1 MSQRDKQ
8 DLAETAQKN
17 VRSEWATIFD
27 GMVDCRTRLENYD
40 VLYRTTPYFVADFR
54 TKLDKVRFAIEY
66 LPLSWIPYKFRGEL
80 LTWDE
85 AKKRSMTRADRAT
98 ISLSQEGRS
107 LYYEKTKLTLADEF
121 WAVKHQF
128 DRMGEVLIKNNF
140 FEKEEHRMT
149 ADEIPE
155 PGEFE

>member
-1 MSQRDKQ
+1 MSERDKQ

-40 VLYRTTPYFVADFR
+40 VLYRTMPYFVADFR
-54 TKLDKVRFAIEY
+54 TRLDKLRFAIEY
-66 LPLSWIPYKFRGEL
+66 LPLSWIPFKFRGDL
-80 LTWDE
+80 LGYDD
-85 AKKRSMTRADRAT
+85 ALKRSVKREGRPVV
-98 ISLSQEGRS
+98 SLSQEGRS
-107 LYYEKTKLTLADEF
+107 LFYEKNKLALGDEF

-128 DRMGEVLIKNNF
+128 DKMGEVLIRHNF
-140 FEKEEHRMT
+140 FEVEDHRMT

-155 PGEFE
+155 PGE